1 MGLKE
6 KAKNYPRE
14 LSGGQKQRVAIVRA
28 LCMHPEILLF
38 DEVTAALDPGNGAG
52 GAGRYAQSGGAGTDD
67 DDQVTHE
74 MQFARAVADRVIFID
89 GGKIVEDTDP
99 DTFFDHPSS
108 DRAKQFLNTFT
119 FDTVRTHADKQASP
133 AAEE

>member
-1 MGLKE
+1 M
-6 KAKNYPRE
+6 
-14 LSGGQKQRVAIVRA
+14 I
-28 LCMHPEILLF
+28 
-38 DEVTAALDPGNGAG
+38 
-52 GAGRYAQSGGAGTDD
+52 
-67 DDQVTHE
+67 VTHE

-89 GGKIVEDTDP
+89 GGKIVEDADP

>member
-1 MGLKE
+1 M
-6 KAKNYPRE
+6 
-14 LSGGQKQRVAIVRA
+14 
-28 LCMHPEILLF
+28 ILLANGKVITR
-38 DEVTAALDPGNGAG
+38 DPNGTGYYPDGGVVT
-52 GAGRYAQSGGAGTDD
+52 
-67 DDQVTHE
+67 
-74 MQFARAVADRVIFID
+74 D

>member
-1 MGLKE
+1 MKLIQGGLVKTIT
-6 KAKNYPRE
+6 
-14 LSGGQKQRVAIVRA
+14 GGDIENGQ
-28 LCMHPEILLF
+28 IL
-38 DEVTAALDPGNGAG
+38 
-52 GAGRYAQSGGAGTDD
+52 
-67 DDQVTHE
+67 
-74 MQFARAVADRVIFID
+74 ID

>member
-1 MGLKE
+1 M
-6 KAKNYPRE
+6 
-14 LSGGQKQRVAIVRA
+14 I
-28 LCMHPEILLF
+28 
-38 DEVTAALDPGNGAG
+38 
-52 GAGRYAQSGGAGTDD
+52 
-67 DDQVTHE
+67 VTHE

-99 DTFFDHPSS
+99 DTFFVHPSS